1 MGIVSEGREKMK
13 RWTILC
19 LTLILILS
27 GCSLRMT
34 TQEKLDLY
42 GDGNIQIAGDGSVQI
57 EQITSNQVS
66 QIITERAE
74 YSVQELGA
82 LFLDMSPEE
91 CDRAVEEYYAQYT
104 SEAEREYAE
113 QLEIAIPLEKGE
125 AILNFSNRWMTFY
138 EFPDASCYAN
148 TLYSTQRLLQPDVT
162 GIITPM
168 DFRYRSLDMAF
179 SRQELDGCTKE
190 EAKADCDRI
199 AQAVGFILEE
209 SECYTMDVE
218 SMNRIQQITGFPS
231 LDTETDEAGNIVGE
245 LKPWKTEQGCYLFLY
260 KKGIQGKVIESVASE
275 NVLFLIYHPE
285 KKLVFAEWIQGVNE
299 QEVLSEKTVT
309 VISGE
314 EAVAQAQ
321 LYFSQQNQSDI
332 VINSARLTYAS
343 PMLNYNALANQITM
357 DPCWDISYQYVEN
370 GINVNDHVLI
380 HAVTG
385 SAIMQY

>member
-125 AILNFSNRWMTFY
+125 AILNLSNRWMTFY
-138 EFPDASCYAN
+138 EFPAASCSAN
-148 TLYSTQRLLQPDVT
+148 TLYSKQRILQPYVT
-162 GIITPM
+162 DIIT
-168 DFRYRSLDMAF
+168 
-179 SRQELDGCTKE
+179 T
-190 EAKADCDRI
+190 
-199 AQAVGFILEE
+199 
-209 SECYTMDVE
+209 
-218 SMNRIQQITGFPS
+218 
-231 LDTETDEAGNIVGE
+231 
-245 LKPWKTEQGCYLFLY
+245 
-260 KKGIQGKVIESVASE
+260 
-275 NVLFLIYHPE
+275 
-285 KKLVFAEWIQGVNE
+285 
-299 QEVLSEKTVT
+299 
-309 VISGE
+309 
-314 EAVAQAQ
+314 
-321 LYFSQQNQSDI
+321 
-332 VINSARLTYAS
+332 
-343 PMLNYNALANQITM
+343 
-357 DPCWDISYQYVEN
+357 
-370 GINVNDHVLI
+370 
-380 HAVTG
+380 
-385 SAIMQY
+385 

>member
-1 MGIVSEGREKMK
+1 MK

-19 LTLILILS
+19 FMFMFLLS

-57 EQITSNQVS
+57 EQLTSNQVS
-66 QIITERAE
+66 QITTEWAE
-74 YSVQELGA
+74 YSVQELGN
-82 LFLDMSPEE
+82 LFLNMSPEE

-113 QLEIAIPLEKGE
+113 QIGVTIPLEKGD
-125 AILNFSNRWMTFY
+125 ARLNFSNHWMTFY
-138 EFPDASCYAN
+138 GFSNADCYAE
-148 TLYSTQRLLQPDVT
+148 TLYSIKRLLQPNVK
-162 GIITPM
+162 GIVTPM
-168 DFRYRSLDMAF
+168 DFPYRSLDVAF

-190 EAKADCDRI
+190 EAKVDCDRI

-209 SECYTMDVE
+209 SECYTMDAE

-231 LDTETDEAGNIVGE
+231 LDTETDESGNIVGE

-260 KKGIQGKVIESVASE
+260 KKGIQGKVIESAASE
-275 NVLFLIYHPE
+275 NILFLIYHPE

-299 QEVLSEKTVT
+299 QEVLSEQTVT

-321 LYFSQQNQSDI
+321 LYFSQQAQSDI
-332 VINSARLTYAS
+332 VINSARLTYAA
-343 PMLNYNALANQITM
+343 PMGNYSVSTNQITM

-370 GINVNDHVLI
+370 GIHVNDHILI

-385 SAIMQY
+385 LVITIQ